1 MIDSKQAYVVFEK
14 HPTTLFEMDVNAQ
27 DDTVK
32 LIYNESSFPFK
43 DLGLLILD
51 QKLFSIQ
58 DQKNQKSFAR
68 NYPEMTIKPFD
79 WSLT

>member
-32 LIYNESSFPFK
+32 LICKRWLYGVVFN
-43 DLGLLILD
+43 
-51 QKLFSIQ
+51 
-58 DQKNQKSFAR
+58 
-68 NYPEMTIKPFD
+68 
-79 WSLT
+79 